1 MYMPTSVRLDKQT
14 EARLERMARTTGR
27 TKSDLI
33 REAIVRLDE
42 ALTGDGGPALH
53 EQLREYIGAV
63 HLEPSDR
70 ARRAEE
76 LLREGFGR
84 KKRP

>member
-1 MYMPTSVRLDKQT
+1 MPTSVRLDKNT
-14 EARLERMARTTGR
+14 ETRLERLARTTGR

-42 ALTGDGGPALH
+42 ALNGKEGPTLYD
-53 EQLREYIGAV
+53 QLREHIGV
-63 HLEPSDR
+63 VDLGPSDR
-70 ARRAEE
+70 ARRSEE

>member
-1 MYMPTSVRLDKQT
+1 MPTSVRLDKQT

-27 TKSDLI
+27 SKSDLI
-33 REAIVRLDE
+33 REAIVRLDD
-42 ALTGDGGPALH
+42 ALNGQGGPTLH
-53 EQLREYIGAV
+53 EQLGEYVGAV
-63 HLEPSDR
+63 RLEPSDR

-76 LLREGFGR
+76 LLREGLGR